1 MFSNIQWLAVPRIA
15 LTCTASISHILLSA
29 RASPFLCQDG
39 RTALMFALA
48 EGHTA
53 TVQLLVEAGA
63 DTDAKD
69 KVEKGF

>member
-39 RTALMFALA
+39 RTALILA
-48 EGHTA
+48 SQGGYA
-53 TVQLLVEAGA
+53 AIVQFLMDAGA
-63 DTDAKD
+63 DKEIKD
-69 KVEKGF
+69 NVRDQ

>member
-1 MFSNIQWLAVPRIA
+1 
-15 LTCTASISHILLSA
+15 
-29 RASPFLCQDG
+29 
-39 RTALMFALA
+39 MFASA